1 MNSTEDSN
9 KNSTDRRSSSWDIQN
24 ALPNYATLISSQGGI
39 ILFSFLN
46 FWYLT
51 RVLGPEGYGG
61 VVALIAASQTAQI
74 FVGWT
79 NLALARLGVEEYV
92 TTGKI
97 DKALWSKTAVSLGNV
112 LLLLV
117 LVPFWLSP
125 LSVWLKIPSEIFP
138 LVIFHFVVTT
148 FGLQIQHALQAVK
161 LLKLQ
166 SFFQLIERIIT
177 FVLFVTLFFSNR
189 LTITSALLVYTIS
202 NLVTGLLG
210 FWKISPFF
218 SKNLIPDYE
227 WVKKIIFFSLPL
239 FPLSILGFLSANY
252 LDVIFISSFL
262 TIKDVGIYSTAY
274 QFVGLATNFTTV
286 ANLLL
291 MPMFVSLQSNQKE
304 SAIEIYLRQILPV
317 IVIFWGLYCALL
329 AVFGQYF
336 LPLFFGEKFQEAS
349 PISYVLL
356 SAAILNSPTLMGY
369 SPLAIA
375 KSMTRQLLV
384 ISLGTSFTNVLFN
397 FLLIPRYGLIG
408 CAWATVI
415 SAIVFSLLS
424 MFVVHQG
431 EKIPFS
437 WSYRTVCATII
448 GAGSILLSQKSFI
461 GLAIILISVSGWTIY
476 ERKIILH
483 LIRKPILDPINRFR
497 VRKRKIRNS

>member
-1 MNSTEDSN
+1 MENIKDSD
-9 KNSTDRRSSSWDIQN
+9 KDSADRRSSSWDIQN
-24 ALPNYATLISSQGGI
+24 ALPNYATLILSQGGI

-92 TTGKI
+92 TTGKV
-97 DKALWSKTAVSLGNV
+97 DKTFWSKTAVSLGNV
-112 LLLLV
+112 IFLLV

-125 LSVWLKIPSEIFP
+125 LSTWLKIPSEVFP
-138 LVIFHFVVTT
+138 LIIFHFIVAT
-148 FGLQIQHALQAVK
+148 FGLHIQHTLQAVK

-166 SFFQLIERIIT
+166 NFFQLIERIVT
-177 FVLFVTLFFSNR
+177 FLSFLILFYSDR

-202 NLVTGLLG
+202 NLIASLLG
-210 FWKISPFF
+210 FWKISPFITWR
-218 SKNLIPDYE
+218 LIPDYE

-291 MPMFVSLQSNQKE
+291 MPMFVSLQSNQKD
-304 SAIEIYLRQILPV
+304 SAIETYLRQILPV
-317 IVIFWGLYCALL
+317 IVTFWALYCTLL

-375 KSMTRQLLV
+375 KSMTRQLLI
-384 ISLGTSFTNVLFN
+384 ISLGTSSTNVLFN

-408 CAWATVI
+408 CAWATVA
-415 SAIVFSLLS
+415 SAVIFSLLS
-424 MFVVHQG
+424 MTVVHWRG
-431 EKIPFS
+431 KIPLS

-448 GAGSILLSQKSFI
+448 GASGILLSQKTLMGI
-461 GLAIILISVSGWTIY
+461 VVMVVSVIGWTIY
-476 ERKIILH
+476 ERKIIVH
-483 LIRKPILDPINRFR
+483 LIREPILNPIDKF
-497 VRKRKIRNS
+497 RKRITGS

>member
-1 MNSTEDSN
+1 VNTIENSN
-9 KNSTDRRSSSWDIQN
+9 KNSTDRRSSSWDVQN
-24 ALPNYATLISSQGGI
+24 ALPNYATLIISQGGI

-97 DKALWSKTAVSLGNV
+97 DKTFWSKTTISLGNIIF
-112 LLLLV
+112 LLI

-125 LSVWLKIPSEIFP
+125 LSVWLKIPSDVFP
-138 LVIFHFVVTT
+138 LIIIHFVVAT
-148 FGLQIQHALQAVK
+148 FGIHIQSALQAAK

-166 SFFQLIERIIT
+166 SFFQLIERIVT
-177 FVLFVTLFFSNR
+177 FLLFLILFFSDQ
-189 LTITSALLVYTIS
+189 LTIISALLVYTIS
-202 NLVTGLLG
+202 NLIVALLG
-210 FWKISPFF
+210 FWKISPFIT
-218 SKNLIPDYE
+218 KNLIPDYE

-252 LDVIFISSFL
+252 LDVIFISHFL

-274 QFVGLATNFTTV
+274 QFVGLATNFTV
-286 ANLLL
+286 GANALL

-304 SAIEIYLRQILPV
+304 GAIEIYLRQILPV
-317 IVIFWGLYCALL
+317 IIIFWGLYCSLL
-329 AVFGQYF
+329 AVFGKYF

-349 PISYVLL
+349 SLSYVLL
-356 SAAILNSPTLMGY
+356 SAAVLNSPIFMGY

-384 ISLGTSFTNVLFN
+384 ICLATSFTNVLFN
-397 FLLIPRYGLIG
+397 YLLIPRYGLAG

-415 SAIVFSLLS
+415 ASVVFSLLS
-424 MFVVHQG
+424 MTFVHHNK
-431 EKIPFS
+431 KIPFS
-437 WSYRTVCATII
+437 WCYRTACATVI
-448 GAGSILLSQKSFI
+448 GAVSTLFGQENFI
-461 GLAIILISVSGWTIY
+461 GLITIFISAVGWAIY

-483 LIRKPILDPINRFR
+483 LIKEPILNPINKF
-497 VRKRKIRNS
+497 RKRITGN